1 MRAARTALVL
11 TTALLGLSLAGIAP
25 ATAAEETVTPAI
37 GTNDGT
43 QTFVLSGPTAVAD
56 ESVTLRL
63 AGHPD
68 IVGTVTEPNAGPL
81 CIKGLS
87 DSGCGTSIT
96 VSVPLLNAYP
106 GSYDV
111 VRTQTPAGGAAPT
124 TITKPAGFAVQ
135 SKPGITSISP
145 STRGQDSSSLVTI
158 TGTGFGPGSTV
169 SFGSDVV
176 VSGVSYVNGTT
187 LTASV
192 VVPPTAAVGGRTLTV
207 TSADHL
213 TATKAAALTVTPS
226 PTLTSL
232 TPASVLRGTKQ
243 TGVTFNGSGLATG
256 GDFAITIQ
264 GVDVSNAAAAAGGSK
279 VTADLTVRDTAT
291 SGTRTVLLTNAD
303 GGRTRLVNG
312 FKVIAPPGAPQAVA
326 VVAGDTKALVGWTA
340 PTDPGSSPITS
351 WVITPSDPAIA
362 PVTVAGNAT
371 MAGITG
377 LTNGRSYAFDV
388 AAKNADAG
396 AGPKKTT
403 AAVTP
408 KFAVNLSAA
417 SNRAT
422 AISGQTTVVYG
433 YLKRA
438 TGAALAGSTVTLR
451 IAPQSGAA
459 TSRAL
464 TTDASGRWSTTVP
477 LTYTT
482 AFSASYA
489 GTADIAARTAAT
501 VLVPV
506 GTRIS
511 VTSPSSGATVG
522 SPFAVRGR
530 VSPNKAGKSVGVYKV
545 VNGSSTLVAKATI
558 TSSGTFAAAV
568 RLPVGNYLLKVV
580 LGPVGGN
587 STGTSPQFVV
597 KRR

>member
-1 MRAARTALVL
+1 
-11 TTALLGLSLAGIAP
+11 
-25 ATAAEETVTPAI
+25 
-37 GTNDGT
+37 
-43 QTFVLSGPTAVAD
+43 PTAVAD
-56 ESVTLRL
+56 ESVTLQL

-68 IVGTVTEPNAGPL
+68 LVGTVTEPNAGPL
-81 CIKGLS
+81 CVKGLS

-111 VRTQTPAGGAAPT
+111 VRTQTPAGGGAPT
-124 TITKPAGFAVQ
+124 TITKPAGYMVR
-135 SKPGITSISP
+135 SKPAITSLSP

-169 SFGSDVV
+169 SLGSDVV
-176 VSGVSYVNGTT
+176 VSGVTYVNGTT
-187 LTASV
+187 ITASV
-192 VVPPTAAVGGRTLTV
+192 VVPPTAALGGRTLTV
-207 TSADHL
+207 TSADNL
-213 TATKAAALTVTPS
+213 SATKAAALTVTPS

-232 TPASVLRGTKQ
+232 TPAAVLRGTTQ

-256 GDFAITIQ
+256 GDFAVTIQ
-264 GVDVSNAAAAAGGSK
+264 GVDVTNAVAASDGSK
-279 VTADLTVRDTAT
+279 VTADVTVRTTAT

-340 PTDPGSSPITS
+340 PADPGSSPITS
-351 WVITPSDPAIA
+351 WVVTPSDPSIA

-377 LTNGRSYAFDV
+377 LTNGRSYTFDV
-388 AAKNADAG
+388 VARNADAG

-403 AAVTP
+403 AVVTP
-408 KFAVNLSAA
+408 KYAVNLSAA

-422 AISGQTTVVYG
+422 AVSGQTAVVYG
-433 YLKRA
+433 YLKRPS
-438 TGAALAGSTVTLR
+438 GAAIAGSTVTLR
-451 IAPQSGAA
+451 IVPQSGAA
-459 TSRAL
+459 TTRPL
-464 TTDASGRWSTTVP
+464 TTDANGRWSATVP

-482 AFSASYA
+482 SFAGSYA
-489 GTADIAARTAAT
+489 GTADTAARTAPT

-506 GTRIS
+506 GTRIT
-511 VTSPSSGATVG
+511 VTSPVSGTTVG

-530 VSPNKAGKSVGVYKV
+530 VSPNKAGRSVGVYKV

-558 TSSGTFAAAV
+558 TSSGTFGASV
-568 RLPVGNYLLKVV
+568 RLPIGNYLLKVV